1 MTFDCSSKRAYLAAP
16 VVFMVCMLALFVT
29 WLVMEPSALRRA
41 FDQNGRSVF
50 ELATIPF
57 YVAIIPLVWWKC
69 PFTGSRRRRIL
80 LCAAVSCVAFM
91 AVVKQLDWHLE
102 IMQSAFPDIVKKVY
116 RVDEAGD
123 LSIEFKLHGLF
134 KPNGDPLSG
143 TPFKMRFLTN
153 GNVPIT
159 AKLCVLFYFGAFFGV
174 FAALLAYYAIPLFKG
189 FFRFHPVAWSIC
201 FLGGS
206 GVLVQIMDRF
216 PAWYRH
222 LSEKK
227 ELGKGDFVNS
237 PFGSFCTCFEEGSEM
252 ILAIFA
258 LLAILQAHAIY
269 TRRIAPH
276 CDL

>member
-1 MTFDCSSKRAYLAAP
+1 
-16 VVFMVCMLALFVT
+16 
-29 WLVMEPSALRRA
+29 
-41 FDQNGRSVF
+41 
-50 ELATIPF
+50 
-57 YVAIIPLVWWKC
+57 
-69 PFTGSRRRRIL
+69 
-80 LCAAVSCVAFM
+80 M

-206 GVLVQIMDRF
+206 GFLVQIMDRF

-258 LLAILQAHAIY
+258 LLAILQAHTIY
-269 TRRIAPH
+269 TRQIKPH
-276 CDL
+276 CESLRAH

>member
-1 MTFDCSSKRAYLAAP
+1 MIFDCSSKKAYLAAP
-16 VVFMVCMLALFVT
+16 IVFVACALALLVT
-29 WLVMEPSALRRA
+29 WAVMEPAALRQA
-41 FDQNGRSVF
+41 FDQDGRSVF

-57 YVAIIPLVWWKC
+57 YAAIIPLVWWKC

-80 LCAAVSCVAFM
+80 LCAAVSCVACM
-91 AVVKQLDWHLE
+91 AVVKELDWHLGV
-102 IMQSAFPDIVKKVY
+102 MQRLFPQI
-116 RVDEAGD
+116 VDEKGNV
-123 LSIEFKLHGLF
+123 FGLF

-159 AKLCVLFYFGAFFGV
+159 AKMCVLLYFGAFFGV
-174 FAALLAYYAIPLFKG
+174 FGVLLAYYAIPLFKG
-189 FFRFHPVAWSIC
+189 FFRFHPVAWSVC

-206 GVLVQIMDRF
+206 GVLVQVMDRF

-222 LSEKK
+222 LSGK
-227 ELGKGDFVNS
+227 EELNKGEFVNS
-237 PFGSFCTCFEEGSEM
+237 AFGSFCTCFEEGSEM

-258 LLAILQAHAIY
+258 LLAILQAHTIY
-269 TRRIAPH
+269 TRQIKPH